1 MNSFVCQFPT
11 PHRRFK
17 QLTVSA
23 CVSFTNIDLLS
34 TRQRVIGAGLII
46 STHGVV
52 MQVLYHV
59 TAVHLSSVCPALNRV
74 NLHIFTPKIS
84 TTFPILLHFRGSV
97 MKKCLLKF
105 VICVALL
112 RMSSL
117 EFHNTV
123 YIVVNL
129 NELKEFRR

>member
-1 MNSFVCQFPT
+1 
-11 PHRRFK
+11 
-17 QLTVSA
+17 
-23 CVSFTNIDLLS
+23 
-34 TRQRVIGAGLII
+34 
-46 STHGVV
+46 

-97 MKKCLLKF
+97 IMLKF